1 MSYQSLDFCKYERLR
16 NSTQLPSPYQPATV
30 PHKSMF
36 SSGLNLT
43 KSGMDCMMDAGLMK
57 ELTRQGDGSEWMTD
71 KEGWGKVPFNS
82 MLKDKEGDCR
92 FQNLSEKIMMMKM
105 KKKRTIHSI
114 PFLDTDSPWH
124 KAADA
129 RRTR

>member
-1 MSYQSLDFCKYERLR
+1 MRNTTMSYQSLDFCKYERLR

-36 SSGLNLT
+36 SSDLNLT

-71 KEGWGKVPFNS
+71 KEGWG
-82 MLKDKEGDCR
+82 
-92 FQNLSEKIMMMKM
+92 
-105 KKKRTIHSI
+105 
-114 PFLDTDSPWH
+114 
-124 KAADA
+124 
-129 RRTR
+129 TRSLQFHAQGQGGRWQLQ